1 MMPAR
6 SSAKISICVLA
17 YLVMVA
23 TAAVVDQPSEN
34 TWQISA
40 PILSPGPKGAFDE
53 VAVKDPSLV
62 FFEGRWHL
70 FYTARSK
77 TDYTTGYVAA
87 EELTGLRSAPRHELK
102 MIRGK
107 TRYGCAP
114 QVFYCEPQRRWYL
127 IFQNRD
133 ANYQPAFST
142 TTTISEPDS
151 WSQPTPLLSKDTE
164 AKWIDFWVIADQT
177 NAYLFYTQ
185 AHQGVIVRST
195 SLEDFPSRWSPG
207 KMVFDNVHEA
217 VHIYKV
223 KDRPEF
229 HMIYELNERG
239 LRSLGL
245 ATAEN
250 LTGPWQRITDRY
262 ATGDQLQTT
271 GQASAWTEI
280 VSHGEALRTA
290 YDQRM
295 EYDPTNPRW
304 LIQGIRKD
312 QLKAPY
318 PTLPWKLGL
327 ITRIEAD
334 PGSANR
340 RP

>member
-1 MMPAR
+1 
-6 SSAKISICVLA
+6 
-17 YLVMVA
+17 MVV
-23 TAAVVDQPSEN
+23 TAAMADQPTEN
-34 TWQISA
+34 TWQVST

-62 FFEGRWHL
+62 FFDSRWHL
-70 FYTARSK
+70 FYTARSR
-77 TDYTTGYVAA
+77 TEYTTGYVAA
-87 EELTGLRSAPRHELK
+87 KELTALRAAPRHELK

-107 TRYGCAP
+107 TRYGAAP
-114 QVFYCEPQRRWYL
+114 QIFYYEPQRRWYL

-142 TTTISEPDS
+142 TTTIAEPDS
-151 WSQPTPLLSKDTE
+151 WSEPAPLLRKDTE
-164 AKWIDFWVIADQT
+164 AKWIDFWVIGDET
-177 NAYLFYTQ
+177 KAYLFYTQ

-195 SLEDFPSRWSPG
+195 SLEDFPGRWSAG

-223 KDRPEF
+223 KDRQEF
-229 HMIYELNERG
+229 HMIYELNEG
-239 LRSLGL
+239 GIRSFGL

-262 ATGDQLQTT
+262 AAGHQLQTAKGVDT
-271 GQASAWTEI
+271 WTHM
-280 VSHGEALRTA
+280 VSHGEVLRTG

-295 EYDPTNPRW
+295 EYNPTNCRW
-304 LIQGIRKD
+304 LIQGIRKE
-312 QLKAPY
+312 QLKGPY
-318 PTLPWKLGL
+318 PVLPWKLGI
-327 ITRIEAD
+327 ITKLEAD
-334 PGSANR
+334 PGPANR